1 MDIQTSKI
9 ELIKIILNIEND
21 SVIQKLTEFIKSEEA
36 DFWNELTENQKDDIR
51 LGLKQLDDGKR
62 KAYED
67 VLKDLS

>member
-51 LGLKQLDDGKR
+51 KGIKQLDDGKR
-62 KAYED
+62 KPYED